1 MAADKKRT
9 DLTEEEIKKAE
20 KSRKTLH
27 ATIKVLCSVLILSA
41 IPAILYNPD
50 LSLGPFDFLR
60 QEFFKTE
67 LVLTGEKFSSDGF
80 IHTIR
85 STDMRKIKLYIRS
98 GANVDAMGKLGVSPL
113 CAAAQ
118 TGNIDA
124 VNVLLDAN
132 ANILQKNASNGLT
145 PVFCAIE
152 GNNIEILEKLLDEGV
167 SIRTRTEQGLS
178 MVQYASLLGR
188 EQMLSYLLTKGAD
201 PNMQN
206 MYGQTALHYA
216 VTQDNSYILN
226 ILLSAGALVDVVDI
240 RGNSPIDLAQKLDK
254 QSYVR
259 QLSRYS
265 TRGYIDTEQQ

>member
-1 MAADKKRT
+1 MAADKRKIQI
-9 DLTEEEIKKAE
+9 EEELVKEE
-20 KSRKTLH
+20 KSRKTLY
-27 ATIKVLCSVLILSA
+27 ATLKLLCLILILSA

-50 LSLGPFDFLR
+50 VSLGPFDFLR

-80 IHTIR
+80 IYTIR
-85 STDMRKIKLYIRS
+85 STDLRKIKLYIRS
-98 GANVDAMGKLGVSPL
+98 GANVDAMGKMGVSPL

-118 TGNIDA
+118 TGNYDA
-124 VNVLLDAN
+124 VSVLLDAN
-132 ANILQKNASNGLT
+132 ANIFQKNASNGLT
-145 PVFCAIE
+145 PVFCSIE
-152 GNNIEILEKLLDEGV
+152 GNNIEILEKFLEEGV

-188 EQMLSYLLTKGAD
+188 EQMLSYLLSKGAD

-206 MYGQTALHYA
+206 IYGQTALHYA

-226 ILLSAGALVDVVDI
+226 ILLSAGALVDVVDT
-240 RGNSPIDLAQKLDK
+240 RGNSPIDLALKLDK

-265 TRGYIDTEQQ
+265 TKGYIDAE